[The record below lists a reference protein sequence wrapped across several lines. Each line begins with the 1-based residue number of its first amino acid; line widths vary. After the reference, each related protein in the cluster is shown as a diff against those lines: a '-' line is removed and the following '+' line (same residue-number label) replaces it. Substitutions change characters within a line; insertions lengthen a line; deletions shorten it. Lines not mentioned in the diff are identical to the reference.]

1 MRRTFAPVSALNRTL
16 RLLSLFLLSF
26 VFAIA
31 QHLWFPSQSSIA
43 APSAQI
49 AILNTFV
56 PNTINPGVDTTYRL
70 TFRNSTST
78 SITITSLNHT
88 LTNTP
93 GPITIASTTPS
104 LNTCGGSG
112 TVTLNSGT
120 EPTPGGSAGTSG
132 SFSISDYTIP
142 TGAPGEC
149 VIEFPVR
156 GFSAG
161 NHTDT
166 IPAGALF
173 TSAGENQDPT
183 SATLQVNSFAPA
195 TLSKSFAPN
204 TIPGDGRSTVTITIT
219 NPNNF
224 PLTGTT
230 TVPTLVDI
238 LPNTP
243 SQLFV
248 DTRLGAPA
256 PTTTCTGGTA
266 SIVTGSG
273 DTQVQLVGGT
283 IPANNGSCRITFP
296 VTSAVSGTYTN
307 TIPSNSLNTQN
318 RISNSNAPS
327 ANLAVQNLVTIT
339 KSGLPSV
346 FAEGSGNVSTITITV
361 TNGGA
366 EITGLSVTDP
376 LPFPLE
382 VAPTPNAR
390 SSCNATNTLISWA
403 TQPAPGATSFKL
415 DSANLGQAAI
425 VPASNPSNNSFG
437 TCQILVDVRV
447 QNTCPIGNL
456 GDPTNPL
463 ALSNTISRTLDFTN
477 DQNRV
482 PPNDATNNFSVI
494 AGLTVTKTYSPNLI
508 APGNTTRVTV
518 NIKNDSGALVT
529 GVNFTDNLPTSNP
542 GGFQLQVENPTSTTT
557 PPSTTNC
564 GSPTISAVNGSSS
577 AGLSGASINPGAT
590 CSFSFDVFAPSGTP
604 DNANFDNII
613 DNNTITNAQCL
624 DSNGVTGTEGR
635 LSVGSR
641 VTVNKSFSPVLVSR
655 GLPSTLTLT
664 ITNNRRSTGGIPEPL
679 NNVGI
684 TDNLPSNLQV
694 ANPPNLSNT
703 CNGTIT
709 GATFGDTSVALSGGS
724 IPPSSSCT
732 IKFNVIEIDRTT
744 TPLPRTYFNTPSNFV
759 NAAVSLGDGTF
770 EPATLPTADLTV
782 VSPLS
787 GVKSFQSP
795 AITANGI
802 SRATIEFRNTDL
814 TPLTNL
820 SFTDSWTQPNT
831 NLTASPNF
839 QTTCTGGT
847 FTQNNS
853 KSFSFASGQVPAQ
866 VSGVPGI
873 CTVSFDVTID
883 GTGANTFTNTI
894 GATTVT
900 TTQGFTNPNNISG
913 TLTRVTNNLSV
924 IKSFTPQTLNSVGDP
939 SVLKVDITNPGSSG
953 LVANNVNFV
962 DTMDPDILVFPVPNP
977 TTANCGSPTILL
989 PGDARPLGYAG
1000 AATLGPNEF
1009 GITGGTINAG
1019 GICTITIRTTLN
1031 TAGNRTNTIP
1041 ANSIVTREGTTNLQ
1055 AASATLNAL
1064 PALNITKAFA
1074 PSSIAGGQISRL
1086 TITVQNRQ
1094 ISGEL
1099 GGPLT
1104 NIRFTD
1110 ALPANIRVAGT
1121 PNAETT
1127 CTNGVFNP
1135 VLVGGETS
1143 FTLQG
1148 FDLPFNTSCT
1158 AAINVIANIQGT
1170 YVNTIPVAN
1179 VEATLQTS
1187 IGGGK
1192 TTSNGPA
1199 TATLDVTSTVLPPE
1213 VILVKRITRINNT
1226 DITGFVDGPGTE
1238 DNDARWPNPTTDSL
1252 RGAISQTNVR
1262 PQDEVEYTIYYL
1274 NRGQSSAGGL
1284 RICDPIPA
1292 NTSYVASAFNGFT
1305 PTDGGLPADL
1315 GIALQTGTT
1324 VGDRRFLTG
1333 VNDAPD
1339 RGRYYDP
1346 ALGEVPA
1353 ATGSERCAD
1362 PNNPSASLTS
1372 NPNGIVAVNVTRTTG
1387 TPTFP
1392 LVPNATGAGI
1402 PPTSYGFVRFRV
1414 RVR

>member
-120 EPTPGGSAGTSG
+120 EPTPGGSAGISG
-132 SFSISDYTIP
+132 SFSISGYTIP
-142 TGAPGEC
+142 AGAPGEC

-173 TSAGENQDPT
+173 TSAGENLDPT

-248 DTRLGAPA
+248 DTRPGAPA

-318 RISNSNAPS
+318 RISNSNAP
-327 ANLAVQNLVTIT
+327 APNLAVQTSVTIA
-339 KSGLPSV
+339 KSGLGNNLP
-346 FAEGSGNVSTITITV
+346 EGAVRTITITV
-361 TNGGA
+361 TNGGPQ
-366 EITGLSVTDP
+366 INGLSVTDP
-376 LPFPLE
+376 LPTLLE
-382 VAPTPNAR
+382 IAPSPNAR
-390 SSCNATNTLISWA
+390 STCNATGANTVWA
-403 TQPAPGATSFKL
+403 IQPTAGDNTFTL
-415 DSANLGQAAI
+415 NSANLGVSAL
-425 VPASNPSNNSFG
+425 VPASDPITNAFG
-437 TCQILVDVRV
+437 TCTIQVNVRTKV
-447 QNTCPIGNL
+447 GVPNPEGSNSGTNTIDRN
-456 GDPTNPL
+456 TNF
-463 ALSNTISRTLDFTN
+463 SNTEG
-477 DQNRV
+477 RV
-482 PPNDATNNFSVI
+482 PPADATDGFSVI
-494 AGLTVTKTYSPNLI
+494 AGINVAKTYSPNLI
-508 APGNTTRVTV
+508 APGSTTRVTIAV
-518 NIKNDSGALVT
+518 TNRSPNDISGVDY
-529 GVNFTDNLPTSNP
+529 TDTLPTS
-542 GGFQLQVENPTSTTT
+542 GGFQLSVANPPNPNSTG
-557 PPSTTNC
+557 C
-564 GSPTISAVNGSSS
+564 GSPELKADAGASSVELS
-577 AGLSGASINPGAT
+577 SGAITAGAT
-590 CSFSFDVFAPSGTP
+590 CSFSFDVVAPANTPVGT
-604 DNANFDNII
+604 NFDNTIENDTII
-613 DNNTITNAQCL
+613 NSGGLSSD
-624 DSNGVTGTEGR
+624 GVTGTEGR

-744 TPLPRTYFNTPSNFV
+744 TPLPRTYVNIIEPSDFV
-759 NAAVSLGDGTF
+759 NDAS
-770 EPATLPTADLTV
+770 EPATLPTTADLTV

-847 FTQNNS
+847 FTPINS
-853 KSFSFASGQVPAQ
+853 QSFSFASGQVPAQ

-989 PGDARPLGYAG
+989 PGDARPSGVG
-1000 AATLGPNEF
+1000 TLGPNEF

-1041 ANSIVTREGTTNLQ
+1041 ANSIVTREGTTNT
-1055 AASATLNAL
+1055 APASATINAL

-1110 ALPANIRVAGT
+1110 ALPANLLVAGT
-1121 PNAETT
+1121 PNATTT

-1238 DNDARWPNPTTDSL
+1238 DNDAKWPNPTTDSL

-1362 PNNPSASLTS
+1362 PNNPNASLTS

-1387 TPTFP
+1387 TPPFP

-1402 PPTSYGFVRFRV
+1402 PPESYGFVRFRV